1 MPTKKPNPTYLEH
14 NQTPNQTPNQNPN
27 QLRTR
32 ETSWCTPKYLK
43 KVKSMEILIKRK
55 SIDKLK
61 KHKSVKESEVI
72 KFSPKKISTP
82 KRVVKLMS
90 PSSFVEIKGSK
101 DRNKYSSCRRLDF
114 L

>member
-14 NQTPNQTPNQNPN
+14 NQKLNQNTNQNPN
-27 QLRTR
+27 QNP
-32 ETSWCTPKYLK
+32 WCTPKYLK